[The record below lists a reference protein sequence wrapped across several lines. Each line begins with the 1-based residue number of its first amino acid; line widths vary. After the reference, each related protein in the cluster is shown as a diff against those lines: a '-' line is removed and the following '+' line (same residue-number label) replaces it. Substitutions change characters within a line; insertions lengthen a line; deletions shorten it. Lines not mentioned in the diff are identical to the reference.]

1 MDITCTW
8 PNLVRNTLSR
18 ASLVQQTL
26 PNFRFCISDEW
37 ESEDID
43 HIVNQVVGY
52 DSREARLSLQSEG
65 RAQALGEIA
74 VWVASRQDPR
84 FQQVLEHAVDVAIA
98 LPKRVHNFVDDDINA
113 RAICS
118 IAVKFAEADT
128 DTAIRLVRLI
138 DKSKYQAMALVGI
151 AERLVDD
158 NPSLTKSLLEQA
170 AEISDRIDSSFR
182 KSTVLE
188 KLAGVFG
195 RVDMEQAR
203 QLIDQISAPSG
214 KARGLAELARQVAA
228 TDKQLARPF
237 FDLAIE
243 AAQQIPPWPLSYDAK
258 VEVLTHIAKY
268 LAEVG
273 MPDARQVYQQA
284 FETSQCL
291 PEHPDCLRSLAMS
304 SLVESAA
311 ESYLDWAHEVAR
323 QVPDC
328 DYRAKS
334 IATISAVLAKH
345 DANHALELA
354 ISVKDH
360 FEQARVLPTIV
371 RHMFHQCDDRAE
383 RAFSCLCIYG
393 VDPVFRAIAQMVPD
407 IGHWGGGGLVWK
419 TYEVIVLSEGRI
431 MQ

>member
-1 MDITCTW
+1 MDITSAW

-18 ASLVQQTL
+18 ASLVRQTL
-26 PNFRFCISDEW
+26 SSFRFCLSDEW
-37 ESEDID
+37 ESENID
-43 HIVNQVVGY
+43 HIVNRLIAY
-52 DSREARLSLQSEG
+52 DSRKAPLSLQSEG
-65 RAQALGEIA
+65 KAQALGEIA
-74 VWVASRQDPR
+74 VWLASRQDPR

-98 LPKRVHNFVDDDINA
+98 LPKRVHNLVDDDINA
-113 RAICS
+113 RTICS
-118 IAVKFAEADT
+118 IAVKFAGAEV
-128 DTAIRLVRLI
+128 DTAIRLARLI
-138 DKSKYQAMALVGI
+138 DKAKYQATALVGI
-151 AERLVDD
+151 AECLVDE
-158 NPSLTKSLLEQA
+158 NPSLSRSLLEQA
-170 AEISDRIDSSFR
+170 AEIADCIDSSFR
-182 KSTVLE
+182 KSSVLE
-188 KLAGVFG
+188 KLVGVFG

-383 RAFSCLCIYG
+383 KAFGCLCMYG

-407 IGHWGGGGLVWK
+407 IGHWGGSALVWK
-419 TYEVIVLSEGRI
+419 TYEVMSPF
-431 MQ
+431 